1 MVESLEKAV
10 YLASSNNSLPYQ
22 HEQHHRLPTLPAL
35 MPAIAQGHCLGEAC
49 KGLASSNNT
58 TASLTHLLSYLS
70 SHRDTVMESLEKAIY
85 LASSN
90 DITAAASAAG
100 EWTSERIAALGL
112 TVSTMLKGT
121 TTSAAKITAA
131 LLKSVTKGAVQIVIS
146 LVLAFMMVWD
156 MPSIKAGVETL
167 RSSRLAP
174 VYDEV
179 APVLSVFGNLFG
191 KALEVQVR
199 AGLL

>member
-1 MVESLEKAV
+1 MLSFEKAI
-10 YLASSNNSLPYQ
+10 
-22 HEQHHRLPTLPAL
+22 HPA
-35 MPAIAQGHCLGEAC
+35 GC
-49 KGLASSNNT
+49 NRT
-58 TASLTHLLSYLS
+58 TTFLLLSYLP

-199 AGLL
+199 AGL